1 MYELVV
7 ESEFSAAHRLREYRG
22 ACEKL
27 HGHNYRVELV
37 VASEKLDALGMVADF
52 RELKRLLQEAAERY
66 DHAFLN
72 DLAEFR
78 KQNPTAENV
87 ARVLFEECSRRMPR
101 GVRARSVT
109 VWESP
114 RCGARY
120 SASAKKSSSTR
131 RHGGHG
137 ETPRNSSKTSKS

>member
-37 VASEKLDALGMVADF
+37 VASEKLDAMGLVVDF
-52 RELKRLLQEAAERY
+52 RELKRLLHQAAERF
-66 DHAFLN
+66 DHAYLN
-72 DLAEFR
+72 EVAEFR

-87 ARVLFEECSRRMPR
+87 ARVLFEECARRMPR
-101 GVRARSVT
+101 GVRAQSVT

-120 SASAKKSSSTR
+120 SVSAKESSSPR
-131 RHGGHG
+131 RARRARRK
-137 ETPRNSSKTSKS
+137 ET

>member
-1 MYELVV
+1 MYELIV

-27 HGHNYRVELV
+27 HGHNYRVEMV

-72 DLAEFR
+72 ELAEFR
-78 KQNPTAENV
+78 EAEPDG
-87 ARVLFEECSRRMPR
+87 RER
-101 GVRARSVT
+101 
-109 VWESP
+109 
-114 RCGARY
+114 GARAVRGMLAADAARRPRAEHHGLGIAPMR
-120 SASAKKSSSTR
+120 SAVLGAGRRFSFTTTGTKST
-131 RHGGHG
+131 
-137 ETPRNSSKTSKS
+137 T

>member
-22 ACEKL
+22 ACERL
-27 HGHNYRVELV
+27 HGHNYRVEMV

-72 DLAEFR
+72 ELAEYR

-120 SASAKKSSSTR
+120 SRPEKDSSSPRRTR
-131 RHGGHG
+131 RA
-137 ETPRNSSKTSKS
+137 RRKKT

>member
-1 MYELVV
+1 MYELIV

-27 HGHNYRVELV
+27 HGHNYRVEMV
-37 VASEKLDALGMVADF
+37 VACEKLDALGMVADF

-87 ARVLFEECSRRMPR
+87 ARALFEECSRRMPR

-120 SASAKKSSSTR
+120 SGPEKDSSSPRRTR
-131 RHGGHG
+131 R
-137 ETPRNSSKTSKS
+137 TRRKAKQ

>member
-7 ESEFSAAHRLREYRG
+7 EAEFSAAHRLREYRG

-37 VASEKLDALGMVADF
+37 VASGKLDSLGMVADF
-52 RELKRLLQEAAERY
+52 RELKRLVQGAAERY
-66 DHAFLN
+66 DHGYLN

-101 GVRARSVT
+101 GVRAQSVT

-120 SASAKKSSSTR
+120 SAPAKESSSPRRTR
-131 RHGGHG
+131 RA
-137 ETPRNSSKTSKS
+137 

>member
-1 MYELVV
+1 MYELIV
-7 ESEFSAAHRLREYRG
+7 ESEFSAAHRLREYQG

-27 HGHNYRVELV
+27 HGHNYRVEMV

-52 RELKRLLQEAAERY
+52 RDLKRILQEAGARY

-72 DLAEFR
+72 ELAEFQ
-78 KQNPTAENV
+78 KQNPTAENM
-87 ARVLFEECSRRMPR
+87 ARVLFEECSKRLPR
-101 GVRARSVT
+101 GICVRSVT

-120 SASAKKSSSTR
+120 SMPTKEMSSSPRRTR
-131 RHGGHG
+131 RARR
-137 ETPRNSSKTSKS
+137 EKA

>member
-7 ESEFSAAHRLREYRG
+7 ESEFSAAHRLRGYRG

-27 HGHNYRVELV
+27 HGHNYRIELV

-78 KQNPTAENV
+78 KQNPTAENA

-120 SASAKKSSSTR
+120 SASEKKPSSPQR
-131 RHGGHG
+131 RRGRG
-137 ETPRNSSKTSKS
+137 EKRR

>member
-1 MYELVV
+1 VYELIV

-37 VASEKLDALGMVADF
+37 VASGKLDALGMVADF
-52 RELKRLLQEAAERY
+52 RELKRVLEEAAERY
-66 DHAFLN
+66 DHGFLN
-72 DLAEFR
+72 ELAEFR
-78 KQNPTAENV
+78 EQNPTAENV
-87 ARVLFEECSRRMPR
+87 ARVLFEECARGLPR

-120 SASAKKSSSTR
+120 SGPARGSSSTR
-131 RHGGHG
+131 RHGEHR
-137 ETPRNSSKTSKS
+137 EKKKQM

>member
-1 MYELVV
+1 MYELIV

-37 VASEKLDALGMVADF
+37 VASEKLDAMGLVADF
-52 RELKRLLQEAAERY
+52 RELKRLLQQAAERY

-72 DLAEFR
+72 EVAEFR

-87 ARVLFEECSRRMPR
+87 ARVLFEECSRRMPA
-101 GVRARSVT
+101 GVRAQSVT

-114 RCGARY
+114 RCAARY
-120 SASAKKSSSTR
+120 CATTKSAPLPPRHQDTKDERRKSRKIARS
-131 RHGGHG
+131 
-137 ETPRNSSKTSKS
+137 

>member
-7 ESEFSAAHRLREYRG
+7 EAEFSAAHRLREYRG
-22 ACEKL
+22 ACERL

-37 VASEKLDALGMVADF
+37 AASGKLDALGMVADF
-52 RELKRLLQEAAERY
+52 RELKRLLEEAAERY
-66 DHAFLN
+66 DHGFLN
-72 DLAEFR
+72 DLAEFQ

-87 ARVLFEECSRRMPR
+87 ARVLFEECSRRMPS
-101 GVRARSVT
+101 GVEARSVT

-120 SASAKKSSSTR
+120 SAPEKDSSSPRRTR
-131 RHGGHG
+131 RA
-137 ETPRNSSKTSKS
+137 RRKDR

>member
-1 MYELVV
+1 MYELIV

-27 HGHNYRVELV
+27 HGHNYRVEMV

-52 RELKRLLQEAAERY
+52 RELKRVLQEAVERY
-66 DHAFLN
+66 DHGFLN
-72 DLAEFR
+72 ELAEFR
-78 KQNPTAENV
+78 EQNPTAENV
-87 ARVLFEECSRRMPR
+87 ARVLFEECSRRLAR
-101 GVRARSVT
+101 GVRARSIT

-120 SASAKKSSSTR
+120 SAPADDSASPR
-131 RHGGHG
+131 RARRARRK
-137 ETPRNSSKTSKS
+137 EK

>member
-1 MYELVV
+1 MHELIV

-22 ACEKL
+22 ACERL

-37 VASEKLDALGMVADF
+37 VASEKLGKLGMVADF

-72 DLAEFR
+72 DLAEYR

-87 ARVLFEECSRRMPR
+87 ARVLFEECARRMPR

-120 SASAKKSSSTR
+120 SASSKEPSSTR

-137 ETPRNSSKTSKS
+137 GNKGHGERKK

>member
-1 MYELVV
+1 MYELIV

-27 HGHNYRVELV
+27 HGHNYRVEMV
-37 VASEKLDALGMVADF
+37 VAAEKPGALGMVADF
-52 RELKRLLQEAAERY
+52 RELKHLLQAAAEPY

-72 DLAEFR
+72 ELPAFR
-78 KQNPTAENV
+78 KQNPTAENM
-87 ARVLFEECSRRMPR
+87 ARELFEACARRMPR
-101 GVRARSVT
+101 GVRLRSIT

-120 SASAKKSSSTR
+120 APSSTR
-131 RHGGHG
+131 RHEGRGGRT
-137 ETPRNSSKTSKS
+137 EKRSRR

>member
-1 MYELVV
+1 MYELIV
-7 ESEFSAAHRLREYRG
+7 EAEFSAAHRLREYRG

-37 VASEKLDALGMVADF
+37 VASEKLDAMGLVVDF
-52 RELKRLLQEAAERY
+52 RELKRLLHQAAERY
-66 DHAFLN
+66 DHEFLN
-72 DLAEFR
+72 DLGEFQ

-87 ARVLFEECSRRMPR
+87 ARVLFEDCSRRMPR

-120 SASAKKSSSTR
+120 S
-131 RHGGHG
+131 
-137 ETPRNSSKTSKS
+137 PSSKKRL

>member
-1 MYELVV
+1 MYELIV

-37 VASEKLDALGMVADF
+37 VASGKLDALGMVADF
-52 RELKRLLQEAAERY
+52 RELKRVLEEAAERY
-66 DHAFLN
+66 DHGFLN
-72 DLAEFR
+72 ELAEFR
-78 KQNPTAENV
+78 EQNPTAENV
-87 ARVLFEECSRRMPR
+87 ARVLFEECARRMPR

-120 SASAKKSSSTR
+120 SGSAREASSTR
-131 RHGGHG
+131 RHGEHR
-137 ETPRNSSKTSKS
+137 EKKKQM

>member
-1 MYELVV
+1 MYELIV
-7 ESEFSAAHRLREYRG
+7 ESEFSAAHRLREYQG

-37 VASEKLDALGMVADF
+37 VASEKLGALGMVADF
-52 RELKRLLQEAAERY
+52 RELKRLLQEAGERY

-72 DLAEFR
+72 DLAEFQ
-78 KQNPTAENV
+78 KQNPTAENM
-87 ARVLFEECSRRMPR
+87 ARVLFEECSRRMPG
-101 GVRARSVT
+101 GVRVRSVT

-120 SASAKKSSSTR
+120 SAPPKESVSPRRRRERREKKR
-131 RHGGHG
+131 
-137 ETPRNSSKTSKS
+137 

>member
-1 MYELVV
+1 MYELIV

-22 ACEKL
+22 ACERL

-52 RELKRLLQEAAERY
+52 RELKRLLQEAAEQY

-87 ARVLFEECSRRMPR
+87 ARVLFEGCSRRMPR

-120 SASAKKSSSTR
+120 SAEASSSTR
-131 RHGGHG
+131 RHGVHRGNKGHG
-137 ETPRNSSKTSKS
+137 ERKK

>member
-1 MYELVV
+1 MYELIV

-37 VASEKLDALGMVADF
+37 VASEKLGALGMVADF
-52 RELKRLLQEAAERY
+52 RELKRLLQEAAEQY
-66 DHAFLN
+66 DHAYLN

-101 GVRARSVT
+101 GVRVRSVT

-120 SASAKKSSSTR
+120 SEPAKDSSLPR
-131 RHGGHG
+131 RA
-137 ETPRNSSKTSKS
+137 RRKKA

>member
-7 ESEFSAAHRLREYRG
+7 EAEFSAAHRLREYRG

-37 VASEKLDALGMVADF
+37 VASDKLDALGMVADF
-52 RELKRLLQEAAERY
+52 RELKRVLQEAADRY
-66 DHAFLN
+66 DHGFLN
-72 DLAEFR
+72 DLAEFQ

-101 GVRARSVT
+101 GVEARSVT

-120 SASAKKSSSTR
+120 SAP
-131 RHGGHG
+131 
-137 ETPRNSSKTSKS
+137 EENSSPPRRRGKKKR

>member
-7 ESEFSAAHRLREYRG
+7 ESEFSAAHRLRKYRG

-37 VASEKLDALGMVADF
+37 VASERLDALGMVADF
-52 RELKRLLQEAAERY
+52 RELKGLLQEAAERY
-66 DHAFLN
+66 DHGFLN
-72 DLAEFR
+72 ELAEFR
-78 KQNPTAENV
+78 EQNPTAENV

-101 GVRARSVT
+101 GVRAQSVT

-120 SASAKKSSSTR
+120 SRPARGPSSTR
-131 RHGGHG
+131 RHREHR
-137 ETPRNSSKTSKS
+137 EKKK

>member
-1 MYELVV
+1 MYELIV
-7 ESEFSAAHRLREYRG
+7 EAEFSAAHRLREYRG

-66 DHAFLN
+66 DHEFLN
-72 DLAEFR
+72 DLGEFQ

-87 ARVLFEECSRRMPR
+87 ARVLFEDCSRRMPR

-120 SASAKKSSSTR
+120 APDEKPRRKK
-131 RHGGHG
+131 
-137 ETPRNSSKTSKS
+137 K

>member
-1 MYELVV
+1 
-7 ESEFSAAHRLREYRG
+7 
-22 ACEKL
+22 
-27 HGHNYRVELV
+27 
-37 VASEKLDALGMVADF
+37 MVADF
-52 RELKRLLQEAAERY
+52 RELKRVLQGAAERY
-66 DHAFLN
+66 DHGFLN
-72 DLAEFR
+72 ELAEFR

-120 SASAKKSSSTR
+120 SGPAGASSSPR
-131 RHGGHG
+131 RHGEHR
-137 ETPRNSSKTSKS
+137 EKKK

>member
-7 ESEFSAAHRLREYRG
+7 ESEFSAAHRLREYQG

-52 RELKRLLQEAAERY
+52 RELKRLLQEAGAHY

-72 DLAEFR
+72 ELAEFQ
-78 KQNPTAENV
+78 KQNPTEENM

-120 SASAKKSSSTR
+120 SPPAKDSSSPRRTR
-131 RHGGHG
+131 SARRK
-137 ETPRNSSKTSKS
+137 EK

>member
-1 MYELVV
+1 MYELIV

-37 VASEKLDALGMVADF
+37 VAAKKLDALGMVADF
-52 RELKRLLQEAAERY
+52 RELKRLLLEAAERF
-66 DHAFLN
+66 DHAYLN
-72 DLAEFR
+72 ELTEFG

-87 ARVLFEECSRRMPR
+87 ARVLFEECARRMPR
-101 GVRARSVT
+101 GVTARSVT

-120 SASAKKSSSTR
+120 SPSLKQPFSPQRAR
-131 RHGGHG
+131 RARRTELGK
-137 ETPRNSSKTSKS
+137 RRKR